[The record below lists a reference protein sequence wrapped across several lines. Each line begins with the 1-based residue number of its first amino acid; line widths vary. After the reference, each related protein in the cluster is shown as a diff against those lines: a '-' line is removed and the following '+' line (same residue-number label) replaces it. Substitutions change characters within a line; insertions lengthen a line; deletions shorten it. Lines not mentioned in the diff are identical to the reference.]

1 MSPTGWCPKINFKF
15 FFSAG
20 RAGGVAAGRAGGGRR
35 VGVALLTN
43 RLVTS
48 TGHPQLKTGHK
59 ILFYFITSIIS
70 VAMAPNAEDRQARAK
85 AIVEAKKKAAAAAA
99 AEDLQADDSDDED
112 RQPERPENPGLGAVA
127 DPRAVLAAAKGVAL
141 SQDQKGYYAAMTRLG
156 WHHVCDKKT
165 VRLTPMSPPS
175 AHWNVSLL
183 AVCWDHGR
191 QPHVPPQRHHRG
203 APHRRG
209 MQLAVDGR
217 GTRRSPF
224 RRGTGW

>member
-1 MSPTGWCPKINFKF
+1 MSQTGWCPKNNFKF
-15 FFSAG
+15 FLLAG

-70 VAMAPNAEDRQARAK
+70 IAMVAPADVRQARAK
-85 AIVEAKKKAAAAAA
+85 AMEEAKEKAAAAAA

-112 RQPERPENPGLGAVA
+112 EQPERPENPGLGAVA
-127 DPRAVLAAAKGVAL
+127 DSQAVLAAARDVAL
-141 SQDQKGYYAAMTRLG
+141 PEDVQNYYAMIKTG
-156 WHHVCDKKT
+156 WHQVCDKKT
-165 VRLTPMSPPS
+165 VRLTPVSPPS

-191 QPHVPPQRHHRG
+191 
-203 APHRRG
+203 
-209 MQLAVDGR
+209 
-217 GTRRSPF
+217 
-224 RRGTGW
+224 